1 MYSENIDFG
10 IVFISEQ
17 IQFSILKSSINPP
30 WYSYLSR
37 KRSDMSCVFA
47 GTDRLCLQTMVRNEG
62 KGSFFYDSPTKPPP
76 SLLPSGSDWK
86 TMQQGI
92 VNNKI
97 IGNKTFIIGG
107 GGRRRVNFPIYIT
120 HANFVLWQKITF
132 PKT

>member
-10 IVFISEQ
+10 IVFISKQ

-76 SLLPSGSDWK
+76 PSLLPSGSDWK

-107 GGRRRVNFPIYIT
+107 GAGEG
-120 HANFVLWQKITF
+120 
-132 PKT
+132 